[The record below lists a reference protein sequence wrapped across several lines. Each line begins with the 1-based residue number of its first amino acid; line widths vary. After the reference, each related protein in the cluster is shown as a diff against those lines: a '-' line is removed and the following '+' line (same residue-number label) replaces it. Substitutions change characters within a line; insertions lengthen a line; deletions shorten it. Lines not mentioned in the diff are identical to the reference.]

1 MRVKGKGT
9 ANHGTGPGGLGG
21 AGQRKSLRWPSP
33 RCPQVATRRLRR
45 DRTQPCR
52 SACAPRRSPADIRT
66 RPAACLWQQSRT
78 PRSSPAP
85 PLQPAPQPEPRP
97 AQPSALR
104 RTHTLELAAAFHDPQ
119 LPRPRP
125 DPAASLGP
133 RTPAWAPTLVPARPS
148 PWILGHPALDT
159 RRRSTSVPS
168 TRAGVRTH
176 PLRGPRSRVTRAAAS
191 AAEQDRSP
199 GPAGPPQRVPR
210 HGSRERSPPSS
221 ALQTRAQ
228 EERLALWS
236 PVRLPR
242 SPPKRLAPSV
252 NPEEVLIKS

>member
-1 MRVKGKGT
+1 MAKSQMSPSRDT
-9 ANHGTGPGGLGG
+9 APPERPHP
-21 AGQRKSLRWPSP
+21 AVSQRLRPAPQSSGHPHSASRLPVAAVPHP
-33 RCPQVATRRLRR
+33 RC
-45 DRTQPCR
+45 
-52 SACAPRRSPADIRT
+52 
-66 RPAACLWQQSRT
+66 
-78 PRSSPAP
+78 SPAP
-85 PLQPAPQPEPRP
+85 PLQPPRQPEPRP

-133 RTPAWAPTLVPARPS
+133 RTPAWAPSLVPARPS

-159 RRRSTSVPS
+159 RLRGTSVPS
-168 TRAGVRTH
+168 TRASVRTH

-210 HGSRERSPPSS
+210 HDSRERSPPRS

-228 EERLALWS
+228 EERLPFGARSAS
-236 PVRLPR
+236 PDPLPR
-242 SPPKRLAPSV
+242 GWRQV
-252 NPEEVLIKS
+252 

>member
-45 DRTQPCR
+45 DRIQPCR

-78 PRSSPAP
+78 PAAAPHPRCSPHRSRAAPSPA
-85 PLQPAPQPEPRP
+85 LCTPAHSHFGACCSLPRP
-97 AQPSALR
+97 P
-104 RTHTLELAAAFHDPQ
+104 

-133 RTPAWAPTLVPARPS
+133 RTPAWAPTLVLARPS

-159 RRRSTSVPS
+159 RLRSTSVPS

-242 SPPKRLAPSV
+242 SPPKRLARQV
-252 NPEEVLIKS
+252 